1 MKEKSFLKLILLIQ
15 IITLGMF
22 VFVSASISDL
32 VKTVSVSITEIED
45 KFAELG
51 SVIPKIDRTSDL
63 LISLNER
70 LTILNR
76 ISEILSN
83 LIGG

>member
-51 SVIPKIDRTSDL
+51 SVIPKIEQTSDL
-63 LISLNER
+63 LISLNE
-70 LTILNR
+70 I
-76 ISEILSN
+76 ISKIQ
-83 LIGG
+83 

>member
-51 SVIPKIDRTSDL
+51 SVIPKIEQTSDL

-83 LIGG
+83 

>member
-1 MKEKSFLKLILLIQ
+1 MKEKSFLKLILLFQ
-15 IITLGMF
+15 IIILGMF
-22 VFVSASISDL
+22 VFVSVSLNDL

-45 KFAELG
+45 KFDELG
-51 SVIPKIDRTSDL
+51 SVIPKIEQASDL

>member
-1 MKEKSFLKLILLIQ
+1 MKEKSFLKIILLIQ

-51 SVIPKIDRTSDL
+51 SVIPKIEQTSDL

>member
-51 SVIPKIDRTSDL
+51 SVIPKIEQTSDL
-63 LISLNER
+63 LISRNER

>member
-51 SVIPKIDRTSDL
+51 SVIPKIEQASDL

>member
-51 SVIPKIDRTSDL
+51 SVIPKIEQTSDL

>member
-51 SVIPKIDRTSDL
+51 SVIPKIEQTSD
-63 LISLNER
+63 
-70 LTILNR
+70 
-76 ISEILSN
+76 
-83 LIGG
+83 